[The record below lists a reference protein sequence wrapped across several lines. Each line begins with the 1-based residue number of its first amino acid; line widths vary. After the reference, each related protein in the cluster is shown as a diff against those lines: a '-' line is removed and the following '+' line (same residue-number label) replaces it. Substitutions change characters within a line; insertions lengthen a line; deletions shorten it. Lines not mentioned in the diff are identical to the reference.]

1 MASVTFPVEFGGSG
15 ITITDDADPQTGLD
29 GTGYIDR
36 FVPALKGAVDMTAHA
51 AQKAGEAN
59 QSATTASEA
68 AQQASD
74 DRDSINLDLQT
85 LNGLVSDADASANAA
100 AGSATTASNMADAVA
115 QATETYTS
123 VSAGLADTVDTNYF
137 RVIEAPEATRVS
149 VYRNDAGS
157 ATPITTY
164 YTKTG
169 VDAKQAAAVR
179 LNRSLQRLGDHG
191 QTLHS
196 DFNLAAYGLGTPLYG
211 GVQDAFETAEGI
223 WQTERLGGSLALQH
237 VDDGSLKYVYVP
249 PNTIARE
256 WNPGTGQ
263 YQAQISGAVT
273 NELLYSAQFDNA
285 AWIKARTTLGTI
297 ASGSVVGE
305 GYKLIASSDTN
316 STHTLG
322 QLRPAFSG
330 SRVFCFVGKAAEY
343 SNIKLTVLGGTVQYG
358 MGFNLSDGSTF
369 AANIGGVSEA
379 SVGRAIHLGSG
390 WYLCYIIVDVEAA
403 NEVRLFISEGSSH
416 ILSGDGTSGIY
427 IAHAQL
433 TQGDA
438 PGPVIVTEG
447 APVTRATDNI
457 SRKLGA
463 EFNVNKGT
471 FFVEF
476 YYQSGVTTAGRLV
489 VLREDGGS
497 ITANS
502 RFISLASG
510 NSVRMESYLQGVSS
524 GSYPLG
530 TASNGVN
537 RIALAWD
544 GDNAIACLN
553 GGTVVSAVMPV
564 MPIDYYRF
572 NGTVT
577 TGAEVITNAG
587 KKVDFL
593 FPHALTAAQLQELT
607 TL

>member
-1 MASVTFPVEFGGSG
+1 M
-15 ITITDDADPQTGLD
+15 
-29 GTGYIDR
+29 
-36 FVPALKGAVDMTAHA
+36 
-51 AQKAGEAN
+51 
-59 QSATTASEA
+59 
-68 AQQASD
+68 
-74 DRDSINLDLQT
+74 
-85 LNGLVSDADASANAA
+85 
-100 AGSATTASNMADAVA
+100 
-115 QATETYTS
+115 
-123 VSAGLADTVDTNYF
+123 
-137 RVIEAPEATRVS
+137 
-149 VYRNDAGS
+149 
-157 ATPITTY
+157 
-164 YTKTG
+164 
-169 VDAKQAAAVR
+169 
-179 LNRSLQRLGDHG
+179 
-191 QTLHS
+191 
-196 DFNLAAYGLGTPLYG
+196 
-211 GVQDAFETAEGI
+211 
-223 WQTERLGGSLALQH
+223 
-237 VDDGSLKYVYVP
+237 
-249 PNTIARE
+249 
-256 WNPGTGQ
+256 
-263 YQAQISGAVT
+263 
-273 NELLYSAQFDNA
+273 
-285 AWIKARTTLGTI
+285 
-297 ASGSVVGE
+297 
-305 GYKLIASSDTN
+305 
-316 STHTLG
+316 
-322 QLRPAFSG
+322 
-330 SRVFCFVGKAAEY
+330 
-343 SNIKLTVLGGTVQYG
+343 
-358 MGFNLSDGSTF
+358 
-369 AANIGGVSEA
+369 
-379 SVGRAIHLGSG
+379 
-390 WYLCYIIVDVEAA
+390 
-403 NEVRLFISEGSSH
+403 
-416 ILSGDGTSGIY
+416 
-427 IAHAQL
+427 
-433 TQGDA
+433 
-438 PGPVIVTEG
+438 IVTEG